1 MVKNKITIHKKASA
15 PPNPPSPLK
24 VETRRESSPA
34 TPQAAAPEQKI
45 KEILLAEDYVS
56 AKDIQKAEEYAQKNK
71 TSIVDYLLASQL
83 LTRELLGQ
91 ALAESYEVSYADL
104 SYNMPSHDQIL
115 RIPEDAAR
123 KYRAVLYTDKDDTIT
138 IATDNPGQNLSG
150 LKKLFP
156 GKNFSIAYSLKEDI
170 ESAFVAYRKPLE
182 TRFSKILESRR
193 RIAPEII
200 EEILEDAIIYK
211 ASDIH
216 FDPQEKEVVIRFR
229 VDGVLREAGRVPKE
243 HYENILNRIKVQ
255 AHLRIDE
262 HFSAQDG
269 AIRHVRAGKSI
280 DLRVSIVPTLDGEK
294 VVIRL
299 LGEYVRSFSFTDIGL
314 SAGDQQILSESAKKP
329 YGMILVTG
337 PTGSGKTT
345 TLYSLLKALNR
356 PEVNIMSIEDP
367 VEYKVSGMNQI
378 QVNPQTNLTFAEG
391 LRSIVR
397 QDPNIILVGEIRDRE
412 TAEIGVNAALTGH
425 LLFSTFHA
433 NDSAT
438 AIPRLLDMGVEPFL
452 LASTL
457 ELVIA
462 QRLVRLICSS
472 CRFSSSVSA
481 VEFKRSY
488 PLLAR
493 YFGEKNTTFYKGK
506 GCKVCSDTGY
516 KGRIAV
522 FEFIPVDRELKD
534 LILKHPST
542 KQVWEIARKHGAH
555 SLFEDGIEKV
565 KSGMTTIEELL
576 RVAAP
581 PEQQFLE

>member
-1 MVKNKITIHKKASA
+1 MQNKKNQ
-15 PPNPPSPLK
+15 
-24 VETRRESSPA
+24 PA
-34 TPQAAAPEQKI
+34 TEEQKI
-45 KEILLAEDYVS
+45 KDILLREDYVS
-56 AKDIQKAEEYAQKNK
+56 AKDIENAEEYARK
-71 TSIVDYLLASQL
+71 TKSTIVEYLLGQQL
-83 LTRELLGQ
+83 LTRDLVGQ
-91 ALAESYEVSYADL
+91 AIAESFGVSYADL
-104 SYNMPSHDQIL
+104 NYNQPTRDQIL
-115 RIPEDAAR
+115 AIPEAIAR
-123 KYRAVLYTDKDDTIT
+123 RYRAVLYAVKDDSVIV
-138 IATDNPGQNLSG
+138 ATDNPKQPQMITA
-150 LKKLFP
+150 LKKIFP
-156 GKNFSIAYSLKEDI
+156 QKNLTVAYSLKEDV
-170 ESAFVAYRKPLE
+170 EATFVAYRKPLE
-182 TRFSKILESRR
+182 TRFSLILAGNRR
-193 RIAPEII
+193 VAPEII
-200 EEILEDAIIYK
+200 EEILGDALIFK

-243 HYENILNRIKVQ
+243 HFENILNRIKVQ

-269 AIRHVRAGKSI
+269 AIRHSKDGKMV

-299 LGEYVRSFSFTDIGL
+299 LGEYVRSFTFSDIGL
-314 SAGDQQILSESAKKP
+314 SAADQQLLAEASKKP

-345 TLYSLLKALNR
+345 TLYSLLKALNK
-356 PEVNIMSIEDP
+356 PEVNVMSIEDP

-378 QVNPQTNLTFAEG
+378 QVNKQTNLTFAEG

-412 TAEIGVNAALTGH
+412 TAEIAVNAALTGH

-438 AIPRLLDMGVEPFL
+438 AVPRLLDMGIEPFL

-457 ELVIA
+457 EMVIA

-472 CRFSSSVSA
+472 CRFSASMSQQ
-481 VEFKRSY
+481 E
-488 PLLAR
+488 LAAAFPKLAP
-493 YFGEKNTTFYKGK
+493 YFNQKSLTFYKGK
-506 GCKVCSDTGY
+506 GCKSCGDTGY
-516 KGRIAV
+516 KGPPTK
-522 FEFIPVDRELKD
+522 FKTIPLARELKEI
-534 LILKHPST
+534 ILRNPSS
-542 KQVWEIARKHGAH
+542 KQVWEIARRDGAH

-565 KSGMTTIEELL
+565 KNGITTIEELL

-581 PEQQFLE
+581 PEQQPQAMR

>member
-1 MVKNKITIHKKASA
+1 MKNKITIHPAPQDKKSSGL
-15 PPNPPSPLK
+15 PKVPEPPPSEEAK
-24 VETRRESSPA
+24 AVTD
-34 TPQAAAPEQKI
+34 EQKI

-56 AKDIQKAEEYAQKNK
+56 AKDLEKAEEYAQKNK
-71 TSIVDYLLASQL
+71 TSIVEYLLSSQL
-83 LTRELLGQ
+83 LTRQLLGQ
-91 ALAESYEVSYADL
+91 ALAESFSVPYADL
-104 SYNMPSHDQIL
+104 GYNMPQREQIL

-123 KYRAVLYTDKDDTIT
+123 KCRAVLYAEKPDEAV
-138 IATDNPGQNLSG
+138 IATDNPGQSLAA
-150 LKKLFP
+150 LKRLFP
-156 GKNFSIAYSLKEDI
+156 EKNVSIAYCLADDLEA
-170 ESAFVAYRKPLE
+170 AFVAYRKPLE
-182 TRFSKILESRR
+182 TRFGKILEARR
-193 RIAPEII
+193 RVAPEII
-200 EEILEDAIIYK
+200 EEILEDALIYK

-255 AHLRIDE
+255 ARLRIDE
-262 HFSAQDG
+262 HWVAQDG
-269 AIRHVRAGKSI
+269 AIRHARAGKSV
-280 DLRVSIVPTLDGEK
+280 DLRISIVPTLDGEK
-294 VVIRL
+294 VVIRV

-314 SAGDQQILSESAKKP
+314 SAGDQQILSAAAKKP

-345 TLYSLLKALNR
+345 TLYSLLKGLNR

-397 QDPNIILVGEIRDRE
+397 QDPNIILVGEIRDRD
-412 TAEIGVNAALTGH
+412 TAEIAVNAALTGH

-457 ELVIA
+457 ELVMA

-472 CRFSSSVSA
+472 CRYSVSMSA
-481 VEFKRSY
+481 AELRRDY
-488 PLLAR
+488 PAIAQ
-493 YFGEKNTTFYKGK
+493 YFDQKNMTFYRGK
-506 GCKVCSDTGY
+506 GCKVCSDTGF

-522 FEFIPVDRELKD
+522 FELIPVDRELKD
-534 LILKHPST
+534 LVLKNPST
-542 KQVWEIARKHGAH
+542 KQVWEIARKKGARP
-555 SLFEDGIEKV
+555 LFEDGVEKV
-565 KSGMTTIEELL
+565 KSGVTTIEELL
-576 RVAAP
+576 RVASP
-581 PEQQFLE
+581 PTNN